1 MVNIKKA
8 HNRTINVSVV
18 SKSKTGIIDPVNP
31 VILKNTPTLGGE
43 GATRLSDL
51 LDVDASK
58 KTKGSVPIYDPP
70 TDTYYVENLDLKYV
84 EGSLDGGEF

>member
-1 MVNIKKA
+1 MVNIRKT

-18 SKSKTGIIDPVNP
+18 NKSKSGIIDPVNP
-31 VILKNTPTLGGE
+31 VVLKNIPTLNGE

-84 EGSLDGGEF
+84 SGDLDGGEF

>member
-1 MVNIKKA
+1 MVNVRKA
-8 HNRTINVSVV
+8 HNKTINVSVV
-18 SKSKTGIIDPVNP
+18 NKSQTGIIDPVNP
-31 VILKNTPTLGGE
+31 VVLKNIPTLNGE

-70 TDTYYVENLDLKYV
+70 TDTYYVEELDLKYV
-84 EGSLDGGEF
+84 SGDLDGGTF